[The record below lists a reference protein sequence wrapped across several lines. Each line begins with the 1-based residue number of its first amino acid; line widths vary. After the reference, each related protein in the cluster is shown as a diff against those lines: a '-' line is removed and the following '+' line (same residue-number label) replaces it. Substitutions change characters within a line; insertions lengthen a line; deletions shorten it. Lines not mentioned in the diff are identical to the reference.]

1 MEQNNN
7 SYIIYAALNGF
18 TIPKPCFNAILN
30 NDILANLSSAEAVDM
45 EEEND
50 PILRNANRV
59 IKVYANKYDNE
70 WKYIRSETLRK
81 WQNND
86 LDEALLLRVDF
97 GGIAL
102 QDIWDNEAE
111 LYSVFKTCIIE
122 TSTNNNLILIETE
135 YE

>member
-1 MEQNNN
+1 ME
-7 SYIIYAALNGF
+7 
-18 TIPKPCFNAILN
+18 C
-30 NDILANLSSAEAVDM
+30 
-45 EEEND
+45 
-50 PILRNANRV
+50 
-59 IKVYANKYDNE
+59 KVYANKYDNK